1 MWVRLQV
8 KISDDMESGHSEEA
22 GLTAFTLVQY
32 ENKRVGLIIAIH
44 PGVLDVSLLQALTL
58 PPLLHPVPD
67 WADEAGLPP
76 PRCVMG
82 RCWTWTTAPTVWT
95 AAP

>member
-44 PGVLDVSLLQALTL
+44 PGVLDVSSAAGAH
-58 PPLLHPVPD
+58 HPSSSSP
-67 WADEAGLPP
+67 AS
-76 PRCVMG
+76 C
-82 RCWTWTTAPTVWT
+82 T
-95 AAP
+95 